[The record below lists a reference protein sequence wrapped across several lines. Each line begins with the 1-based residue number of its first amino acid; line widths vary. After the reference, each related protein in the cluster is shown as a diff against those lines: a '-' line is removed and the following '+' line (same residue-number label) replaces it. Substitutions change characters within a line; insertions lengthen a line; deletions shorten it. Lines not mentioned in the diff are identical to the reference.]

1 MAEEPGYRSPK
12 KKARVKGRN
21 SVSPSTAPRVYLNC
35 PYAEKEECKKLG
47 GMFDFGRKK
56 WYALDYGGDMSPFD
70 PWLPRAND
78 ANVPQVRRLPSQEC
92 AARAPRQP
100 TRQPT
105 AEQQVVISCSTDPSV
120 FAAIIAG
127 AGTGKTTT
135 LVDLSNQHKDKAVL
149 YCAFNKEAQ
158 LDASK
163 RFGPH
168 VECMT
173 LHSLALQWFRLQHAG
188 ENIAISN
195 DNFDRFEDL
204 GPIVGFEAEGVM
216 AEDYTSIG
224 YFVWSTMEKFCQS
237 AGHEPLLEHIPAKA
251 VQWHD
256 EAKSA
261 MYPYVEWAHNCFKVC
276 ANIKDTRLPIKHDIY
291 LKCAQLNGAQ
301 FVHRKMGKLFE
312 IVLLDEAQDV
322 SECQSA
328 LVRDQHDAA
337 RFLIGD
343 PHQSIY
349 QFRGSDHALERVR
362 STLTNMFKLQTS
374 FRFGQNIERAANLI
388 LWWKRCVIH
397 IVTKGKGGK
406 FGKPV
411 KMNLLGGKKNWE
423 TNVPVH
429 GLVRYQGSKGKGT
442 GTQRSQPTPPSPST
456 GAVDSSTGTE
466 RDNYPCTIIGRTNKG
481 LIDTMVDIV
490 TKHLKELNGLGD
502 EDSLEKIDFRAVDLR
517 DLKIGVVGKNS
528 IKKMKGWMERAIR
541 IQKLK
546 ENKPFGGDKVLARFR
561 SSFEA
566 LNKWAEDARDQTLLM
581 LISWVEGWG
590 AATESFAGLM
600 LKLLAD
606 TVPWQLAKY
615 RFSTV
620 HQSKGLEFKKV
631 RLANDFSPLVD
642 ITGYNNALKTGEDY
656 KAKPMNDEV
665 FNLWYVAVTRAERI
679 LEVNG
684 YFKSFVGM
692 LSVLLEA
699 EHLPKEFL
707 KEDPCPVPLEAIKQ
721 FVEDFA

>member
-1 MAEEPGYRSPK
+1 MK
-12 KKARVKGRN
+12 NLLKRN
-21 SVSPSTAPRVYLNC
+21 WSFNGSINLLNRMLLNKIKNLILNK
-35 PYAEKEECKKLG
+35 YHMYEDKV
-47 GMFDFGRKK
+47 
-56 WYALDYGGDMSPFD
+56 
-70 PWLPRAND
+70 WL
-78 ANVPQVRRLPSQEC
+78 
-92 AARAPRQP
+92 
-100 TRQPT
+100 
-105 AEQQVVISCSTDPSV
+105 SCI
-120 FAAIIAG
+120 FKNNI
-127 AGTGKTTT
+127 
-135 LVDLSNQHKDKAVL
+135 
-149 YCAFNKEAQ
+149 AFNDIGYQYKEIDFKYRKD
-158 LDASK
+158 LKYLLNKEFINIFNSDFLEIFNFSNK
-163 RFGPH
+163 
-168 VECMT
+168 VK
-173 LHSLALQWFRLQHAG
+173 

-411 KMNLLGGKKNWE
+411 KMNLLGGKKN
-423 TNVPVH
+423 
-429 GLVRYQGSKGKGT
+429 
-442 GTQRSQPTPPSPST
+442 
-456 GAVDSSTGTE
+456 
-466 RDNYPCTIIGRTNKG
+466 C
-481 LIDTMVDIV
+481 
-490 TKHLKELNGLGD
+490 
-502 EDSLEKIDFRAVDLR
+502 
-517 DLKIGVVGKNS
+517 
-528 IKKMKGWMERAIR
+528 
-541 IQKLK
+541 
-546 ENKPFGGDKVLARFR
+546 
-561 SSFEA
+561 
-566 LNKWAEDARDQTLLM
+566 
-581 LISWVEGWG
+581 
-590 AATESFAGLM
+590 
-600 LKLLAD
+600 
-606 TVPWQLAKY
+606 
-615 RFSTV
+615 
-620 HQSKGLEFKKV
+620 
-631 RLANDFSPLVD
+631 
-642 ITGYNNALKTGEDY
+642 
-656 KAKPMNDEV
+656 
-665 FNLWYVAVTRAERI
+665 
-679 LEVNG
+679 
-684 YFKSFVGM
+684 
-692 LSVLLEA
+692 
-699 EHLPKEFL
+699 
-707 KEDPCPVPLEAIKQ
+707 
-721 FVEDFA
+721 